1 MTQPNPNQWSNG
13 YSGPAPQQYPPEQL
27 PPQQYAP
34 QEYAPQEESK
44 GSGWLIALI
53 VLLLAAIIGGVAY
66 AFTSGV
72 FEKDGVAEPMITSGP
87 SAGETASTSATNAG
101 DGAGGEGKKTDPAK
115 PSDAAAKETSGGE
128 LKRNYANYAPDT
140 DVTSPEFAAN
150 VHAAFTR
157 VYNDTGRTDVTVSA
171 VSPVTGKTYSMSC
184 SGSTTVYCTGGNN
197 ARVKIWE

>member
-34 QEYAPQEESK
+34 QEENK

-72 FEKDGVAEPMITSGP
+72 FEKDGVAEPTITSGP
-87 SAGETASTSATNAG
+87 SAGETASTVATDAG
-101 DGAGGEGKKTDPAK
+101 DGGEGKKTDPAK
-115 PSDAAAKETSGGE
+115 PSGAAAKETSGGE

-184 SGSTTVYCTGGNN
+184 SGSITVYCTGGNN

>member
-13 YSGPAPQQYPPEQL
+13 YSGPAPQQYS
-27 PPQQYAP
+27 P

-72 FEKDGVAEPMITSGP
+72 FEKDGVAEPTITSEP
-87 SAGETASTSATNAG
+87 SAGETASTSATDAG

-115 PSDAAAKETSGGE
+115 PSGAAVKETSGGE

>member
-13 YSGPAPQQYPPEQL
+13 YSGPAPQQYPPEQYSL
-27 PPQQYAP
+27 

-44 GSGWLIALI
+44 GNGWLIALI

-72 FEKDGVAEPMITSGP
+72 FEKDGVAEPTITSGP
-87 SAGETASTSATNAG
+87 SAGETASTSAVDAG

-115 PSDAAAKETSGGE
+115 PSGAAATEATGGE
-128 LKRNYANYAPDT
+128 LKRNYAHYAPDT

-157 VYNDTGRTDVTVSA
+157 VYNDTGRSDVTVSA